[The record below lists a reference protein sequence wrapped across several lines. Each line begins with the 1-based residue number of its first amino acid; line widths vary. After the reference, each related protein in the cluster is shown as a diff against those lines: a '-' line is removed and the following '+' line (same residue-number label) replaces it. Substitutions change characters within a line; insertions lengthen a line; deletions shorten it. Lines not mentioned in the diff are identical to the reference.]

1 MTKKHLILL
10 RNLIGGAIFVY
21 GTVSL
26 ESTLGRPATFDIL
39 LMFIGLMVG
48 TGIGFP
54 ENWLR

>member
-21 GTVSL
+21 GIVAL

-39 LMFIGLMVG
+39 LMFI
-48 TGIGFP
+48 
-54 ENWLR
+54 